1 MNRVVNVLKLLS
13 KFCLLILLLA
23 FSHSCQNN
31 TKGQTSLELPSANLS
46 RLDTCTLLF
55 VGDVMSHTPQTRA
68 AYCSKTKSYDY
79 TFCFDSLRPFISSAD
94 LAVANLE
101 TPLAGKPYRGYPMFS
116 APDALAEGLK
126 NAGFDVLGI
135 SNNHTAD
142 RGRKGLVRT
151 LDVLDSLDLKHFGA
165 YRSAEERKQTNP
177 LILEVKGI
185 RLALLA
191 YTYGLNG
198 MPMPK
203 PAVVDTIEQRQISFD
218 LRRVDSLGADY
229 KIVFIHWGQEY
240 QTKPN
245 KAQKDL
251 AEWLHKKGVDAIIG
265 SHPHVVQGS
274 AWLRDSIYNDT
285 FVAYSL
291 GNFISNQRTPP
302 ATRGGL
308 MLGLRLVSKLESKPS
323 NKAPHKVVKLDSI
336 SYNFAFVNKQTPKG
350 KLIYRLLPLSLKSK
364 NIPKELP
371 QKERNDYLN
380 FVNYCNKLKF
390 VY

>member
-1 MNRVVNVLKLLS
+1 MKIKSYTLKNLS
-13 KFCLLILLLA
+13 KFSLPLLTLIVLLA
-23 FSHSCQNN
+23 CHNN
-31 TKGQTSLELPSANLS
+31 SNGQKAFTLFDRQLPKA
-46 RLDTCTLLF
+46 DTCTLLF
-55 VGDVMSHTPQTRA
+55 VGDVMSHSPQIKS
-68 AYCSKTKSYDY
+68 AYRPESRSYDY
-79 TFCFDSLRPFISSAD
+79 NSCFDSLRTLISSAD

-101 TPLAGKPYRGYPMFS
+101 TPLAGKPYRGYPQFS
-116 APDALAEGLK
+116 APDALAKALQ
-126 NAGFDVLGI
+126 NAGFDILGT

-142 RGRKGLVRT
+142 RGRKGAIRT
-151 LDVLDSLDLKHFGA
+151 LDVLDNLGLKHFGS
-165 YRSAEERKQTNP
+165 YRSAEEREEANP

-203 PAVVDTIEQRQISFD
+203 PAVVDTIQREQMSLD
-218 LRRVDSLGADY
+218 LWRADSLGADY
-229 KIVFIHWGQEY
+229 KIVFIHWGEEY
-240 QTKPN
+240 QSKPN

-251 AEWLHKKGVDAIIG
+251 AEWLHEEGADAIIG

-274 AWLRDSIYNDT
+274 AFLRDSIYDDT

-308 MLGLRLVSKLESKPS
+308 MLGLRLVSRMEGKPTD
-323 NKAPHKVVKLDSI
+323 KAPHRVVRLDSV
-336 SYNFAFVNKQTPKG
+336 SYNFAFVNKRTPKG
-350 KLIYRLLPLSLKSK
+350 KLIYRLLPLSLESK
-364 NIPKELP
+364 NVPEELP
-371 QKERNDYLN
+371 QKEQKDWQD

>member
-1 MNRVVNVLKLLS
+1 MKGYILTFLRRFYL
-13 KFCLLILLLA
+13 FILLFLSFFA
-23 FSHSCQNN
+23 CQKSKKSEQKPQAPFIK
-31 TKGQTSLELPSANLS
+31 TPKS
-46 RLDTCTLLF
+46 DTCTLLF
-55 VGDVMSHTPQTRA
+55 VGDVMSHSPQTKS
-68 AYCSKTKSYDY
+68 AYRPENENYDY
-79 TFCFDSLRPFISSAD
+79 SICFDSLRPLISSAD

-151 LDVLDSLDLKHFGA
+151 LDVLDSLGLKHFGA
-165 YRSAEERKQTNP
+165 YRNAEERARTNP
-177 LILEVKGI
+177 LILEIKGI

-203 PAVVDTIEQRQISFD
+203 PAIVDTIKQEQIAFD
-218 LRRVDSLGADY
+218 LRRADSLGADY
-229 KIVFIHWGQEY
+229 KIVFIHWGEEY
-240 QTKPN
+240 QIKPN

-251 AEWLHKKGVDAIIG
+251 AEWLHKQGADAIIG
-265 SHPHVVQGS
+265 SHSHVVQES
-274 AWLRDSIYNDT
+274 AYLRDSLYQDT
-285 FVAYSL
+285 FVLYSL
-291 GNFISNQRTPP
+291 GNFISNQKTPS

-308 MLGLRLVSKLESKPS
+308 MLGLRLVSETTAKPKD
-323 NKAPHKVVKLDSI
+323 KAPRKLVKLDSI
-336 SYNFAFVNKQTPKG
+336 SYNFIFVNKQTPEG
-350 KLIYRLLPLSLKSK
+350 KRIYRLLPLSLKSK

-371 QKERNDYLN
+371 QEEQNDYLN